1 MMIDSKRMGN
11 LRPNPRP
18 RRGPRTHP
26 RPPLAKRQHPRHHAR
41 EQNLRPTSRDPPRRS
56 AQRVAPASACPP
68 QRLFARELASHGC
81 CLRPAIPICDTGEY
95 WYGRARGCNHRSRR
109 DQIWSSRVASRG
121 LSAGRYPDRRC
132 GVSDY
137 APAEYHGA
145 GCGVER
151 ITHGTAGDALDW
163 AESARYRV
171 PGSET

>member
-1 MMIDSKRMGN
+1 MGN

-26 RPPLAKRQHPRHHAR
+26 RPPLAKRQHPRYHAR

-56 AQRVAPASACPP
+56 AQRTAPARPLPP
-68 QRLFARELASHGC
+68 QRLSARELASHGC
-81 CLRPAIPICDTGEY
+81 RLRPAVSICDTGEN
-95 WYGRARGCNHRSRR
+95 WHRRARGCSHRSRW
-109 DQIWSSRVASRG
+109 DQIRYSRVTARG
-121 LSAGRYPDRRC
+121 LSAGCYPDRRC

-137 APAEYHGA
+137 APAECHGA

-151 ITHGTAGDALDW
+151 VTHGTAGDALDW
-163 AESARYRV
+163 TESARYRV